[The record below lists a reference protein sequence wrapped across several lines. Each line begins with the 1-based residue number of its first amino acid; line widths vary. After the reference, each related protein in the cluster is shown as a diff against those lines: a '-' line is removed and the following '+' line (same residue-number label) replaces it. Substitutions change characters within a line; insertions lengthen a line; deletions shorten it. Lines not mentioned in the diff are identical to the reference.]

1 MQLFFARRAG
11 VTIAHNLTEQ
21 DVFEL
26 RLSQDAS
33 NVTVFEQDKPHGL
46 GQASFCPDCAEIA
59 ADIAW
64 AEGQAELMALVRGA
78 AIL

>member
-11 VTIAHNLTEQ
+11 ITIAHNLTEQ
-21 DVFEL
+21 EVFEL

-33 NVTVFEQDKPHGL
+33 NVTVFEQDMPHEPCC
-46 GQASFCPDCAEIA
+46 AAFCPDCAEIA

-64 AEGQAELMALVRGA
+64 ENGQAELMTLARGA
-78 AIL
+78 EIL